1 MPLMSESLL
10 DWPLLSKQ
18 YFLLI
23 NSMVSNYTPRV
34 ACLDH
39 AFFAQLLDSVLF
51 GIKVVA
57 DCTTRTHPPPCWHTH
72 PPTSK
77 AFTHSFTHGTR
88 SSPPVPCWC

>member
-1 MPLMSESLL
+1 MVFFGLRELMPLMSESLL

-34 ACLDH
+34 AGLDH

-51 GIKVVA
+51 GIKVA
-57 DCTTRTHPPPCWHTH
+57 GDTTH
-72 PPTSK
+72 PPTST
-77 AFTHSFTHGTR
+77 AFTHSSTHGTR